1 MQQIPLTIIT
11 LAALSVLLL
20 ILRAR
25 WKTLRCR
32 TRRSVLLV
40 AIAAIALFVVGY
52 ATHWVTASDRLNAAF
67 YWSAVAGYLLLLSI
81 HSLTRPRWLTSITA
95 IVLAAPVLASSL
107 FLPLGSI
114 FHPNPRRIVA
124 LGTDLYVS
132 WQPFVELGPS
142 SSGVDVEIF
151 YRPPLLPFLQHSRLG
166 GRFYDRRCNG
176 AATEVV
182 LQPDHESVFVR
193 CPSWPNSIDPS
204 LGEYLRLH

>member
-1 MQQIPLTIIT
+1 MQQIPLILLT

-20 ILRAR
+20 LLRAR
-25 WKTLRCR
+25 WQTLRSR

-40 AIAAIALFVVGY
+40 AIASMALFVIGY

-67 YWSAVAGYLLLLSI
+67 YWFAVAGYLLLLSV
-81 HSLTRPRWLTSITA
+81 HSLTHPRWLTSMTA
-95 IVLAAPVLASSL
+95 IVLFAPILASSL

-124 LGTDLYVS
+124 LGNNHYVS

-142 SSGVDVEIF
+142 SSGVDVDVF
-151 YRPPLLPFLQHSRLG
+151 YRPPFLPFLQHSRLE
-166 GRFYDRRCNG
+166 GRFYDRRCNA

-182 LQPDHESVFVR
+182 LQPDQRSVFVR
-193 CPSWPNSIDPS
+193 CPSWPNSIEPS
-204 LGEYLRLH
+204 IGEYVRLH